1 MVACYGNPDISSLQG
16 KARQGKARQGKARQ
30 GKARQGNNSFC
41 LIFSRLYISFPA
53 VSVHDIT
60 LKLSSVTEL
69 TPLYSGS
76 GIPVIFLHIV
86 NSSARIWCFLLAPFY
101 LSNASRLRERIT
113 MSA

>member
-1 MVACYGNPDISSLQG
+1 
-16 KARQGKARQGKARQ
+16 
-30 GKARQGNNSFC
+30 C

-86 NSSARIWCFLLAPFY
+86 NSSARIWCPPGSLLSLKRLPAPGADNDVR
-101 LSNASRLRERIT
+101 LMKTGLREFMQRGFGQTRSVPGMYVFPGCGMRKIT
-113 MSA
+113 MSTE